1 MSFPEHENP
10 ELQGLNGEE
19 KIEEVKVEV
28 KKNEGKKVEDKKN
41 ELKKVQ
47 DKKIETKKEAKIH
60 SLRVN
65 VPSKAEPAFKPV
77 KRASIIRRDIGDI
90 TPTLFA
96 NFSLGIIPEDYDT
109 GQEMFGVNT
118 PIGMNAP
125 DSGRIEPLSAYQFN
139 LPEYCLQNSFQHY
152 ISPRNSK

>member
-10 ELQGLNGEE
+10 ELQDLKIEE
-19 KIEEVKVEV
+19 KIPEDKKVEV
-28 KKNEGKKVEDKKN
+28 KKNEGKKVET
-41 ELKKVQ
+41 
-47 DKKIETKKEAKIH
+47 KKIETKKEVKSH
-60 SLRVN
+60 NLRVN

-77 KRASIIRRDIGDI
+77 KRGSIIRRDIGDI

-96 NFSLGIIPEDYDT
+96 NFSLGIIPEDYDNA
-109 GQEMFGVNT
+109 QDMFGVNT

-125 DSGRIEPLSAYQFN
+125 DSGRIEPLSAYHFN